1 MMAAALTAAMTLG
14 ELLGSGAGAH
24 AGIAI
29 RDLVLDSRQVSAGA
43 AFVAVPGGR
52 NHGLEFAEQ
61 ALARGA
67 AVVLYEPSPAF
78 ARVPEPSVAVPDLRS
93 RLGDLAKTYFGRGA
107 TRAVLA
113 GVTGTN
119 GKTTVAYV
127 IAQALQSLGTP
138 CGYIGTLGFGR
149 PPSLATHAL
158 TTPDCL
164 TLHRE
169 IAALGTPRV
178 VLEVSSHALAQDRI
192 AGLGIG
198 TAVFTNLTRDHLD
211 EHGDFAS
218 YGRAKA
224 RLFRRPGLADA
235 VVNLDD
241 PFAPMLLAA
250 IERNVRT
257 IGVSLRGA
265 HQAALDARFVS
276 HGLKGLELRI
286 AGKYGP
292 AAMFSRMVG
301 GFNAEN
307 LLLALGALLAWD
319 VELTD
324 ACGALAQCMPP
335 RGRMEVIGGRAAPH
349 VVIDYA
355 HSPDALERVLQ
366 VLAEVATGEVWC
378 VFGCG
383 GERDRGKRPI
393 MGAVAARLAQH
404 VVLTDDN
411 PRSEDP
417 ASIVTDICG
426 GIDAQADVVVEHDRA
441 AAIAYAIRA
450 ARPGDVVLVAGKGHE
465 AVQAIG
471 AARRPFDDREVAAAA
486 LGSAT

>member
-1 MMAAALTAAMTLG
+1 
-14 ELLGSGAGAH
+14 
-24 AGIAI
+24 
-29 RDLVLDSRQVSAGA
+29 
-43 AFVAVPGGR
+43 
-52 NHGLEFAEQ
+52 
-61 ALARGA
+61 
-67 AVVLYEPSPAF
+67 
-78 ARVPEPSVAVPDLRS
+78 
-93 RLGDLAKTYFGRGA
+93 
-107 TRAVLA
+107 
-113 GVTGTN
+113 
-119 GKTTVAYV
+119 
-127 IAQALQSLGTP
+127 
-138 CGYIGTLGFGR
+138 
-149 PPSLATHAL
+149 
-158 TTPDCL
+158 
-164 TLHRE
+164 
-169 IAALGTPRV
+169 
-178 VLEVSSHALAQDRI
+178 
-192 AGLGIG
+192 
-198 TAVFTNLTRDHLD
+198 
-211 EHGDFAS
+211 
-218 YGRAKA
+218 
-224 RLFRRPGLADA
+224 
-235 VVNLDD
+235 
-241 PFAPMLLAA
+241 
-250 IERNVRT
+250 
-257 IGVSLRGA
+257 
-265 HQAALDARFVS
+265 
-276 HGLKGLELRI
+276 
-286 AGKYGP
+286 
-292 AAMFSRMVG
+292 MVG

-366 VLAEVATGEVWC
+366 VLAEIATGEVWC